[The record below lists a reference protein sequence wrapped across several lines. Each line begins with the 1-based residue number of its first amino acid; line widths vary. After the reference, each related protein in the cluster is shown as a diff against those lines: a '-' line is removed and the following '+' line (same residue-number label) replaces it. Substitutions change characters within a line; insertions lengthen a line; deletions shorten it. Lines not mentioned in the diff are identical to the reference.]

1 MAWEKSINPSL
12 RPPGDSR
19 MNGGFQFDYNRR
31 FVREIHSRRRGRSS
45 GCAADTRRVQAG
57 TIVEMIAFLRGK
69 LLSKTP
75 NRAIVECGGVGYDA
89 TISVATFTALPGE
102 GAEARL
108 HIYTHVRE
116 DQIALFGF
124 TEPAEKRMF
133 EKLLT
138 ITGIGPKLAIT
149 VLSGIDAG
157 RLVTAIR
164 ASDHATL
171 TRIPGIGKKTA
182 ERVVLELKDKMEDMA
197 VAPLAGGVELGAAGD
212 DALSALVN
220 LGYARPVAQR
230 AIEAAIAKTPAAAKD
245 FEALFRAAM
254 AAIR

>member
-1 MAWEKSINPSL
+1 
-12 RPPGDSR
+12 
-19 MNGGFQFDYNRR
+19 
-31 FVREIHSRRRGRSS
+31 
-45 GCAADTRRVQAG
+45 
-57 TIVEMIAFLRGK
+57 MIAFLRGR
-69 LLSKTP
+69 LLSKSP
-75 NRAIVECGGVGYDA
+75 NRAIVECGGVGYDI
-89 TISVATFTALPGE
+89 TISIATFTSLPPE

-124 TEPAEKRMF
+124 AEPAEKRLF

-149 VLSGIDAG
+149 VLSGIDAA

-182 ERVVLELKDKMEDMA
+182 ERVVLELKDKLDDMA
-197 VAPLAGGVELGAAGD
+197 VAPSAASSIGPAGD

-230 AIEAAIAKTPAAAKD
+230 AIEAAIAKQPGAAQD
-245 FEALFRAAM
+245 FEVLFRAAM